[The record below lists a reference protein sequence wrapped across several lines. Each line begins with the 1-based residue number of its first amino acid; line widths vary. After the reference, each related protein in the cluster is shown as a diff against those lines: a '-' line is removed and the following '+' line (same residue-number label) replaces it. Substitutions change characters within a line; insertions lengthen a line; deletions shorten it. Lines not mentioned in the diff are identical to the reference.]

1 MTALKQEA
9 IQLVKQMPE
18 EEMPY
23 VIQFMHALR
32 SRDAKAGMFFDG
44 SDTVTPK
51 MKAFLELEQM
61 LAPVQGELD
70 YDQELA
76 EARQEKYGYID

>member
-1 MTALKQEA
+1 
-9 IQLVKQMPE
+9 MPE
-18 EEMPY
+18 EDMPY

-32 SRDAKAGMFFDG
+32 SRDARPGKSFDG